1 MGLRSAARALGYNLL
16 ALPFYLM
23 LLITGFGAPL
33 LFLGVNAILLGR
45 DLEDMLTARHGHH
58 LAGFTKGERLLL
70 GLAGSAGMMVPLL
83 QFVVP
88 VVATSAAV
96 HLAHGKQRSVV

>member
-1 MGLRSAARALGYNLL
+1 
-16 ALPFYLM
+16 
-23 LLITGFGAPL
+23 
-33 LFLGVNAILLGR
+33 
-45 DLEDMLTARHGHH
+45 
-58 LAGFTKGERLLL
+58 LL

-96 HLAHGKQRSVV
+96 HLAHGKQRSVAR